1 MPYGLDLGH
10 CNRDVLGAVIGGA
23 AGAAL
28 GSRVDK
34 DDGRKAAIV
43 GGAIIGVLVGGAIG
57 RYMDSVD
64 QNCIGQTL
72 EYVPDG
78 ETIVWNNPNNG
89 GTYQVTPAETYQRAD
104 GRYCREYV
112 TEVLIGGRREQAYGD
127 PDVTVRGDTVMRLL
141 TILVVAGALVMAG
154 PALAGKKNKGN
165 GNNGKSNQPSTTE
178 QILTKAVVGGLI
190 TLAERAII
198 GDYVAS
204 HRSQFAG
211 AQALPPGIA
220 KKVARGG
227 FRLDRAS
234 SGAWSAPT
242 C

>member
-1 MPYGLDLGH
+1 
-10 CNRDVLGAVIGGA
+10 
-23 AGAAL
+23 
-28 GSRVDK
+28 
-34 DDGRKAAIV
+34 
-43 GGAIIGVLVGGAIG
+43 
-57 RYMDSVD
+57 
-64 QNCIGQTL
+64 
-72 EYVPDG
+72 
-78 ETIVWNNPNNG
+78 
-89 GTYQVTPAETYQRAD
+89 
-104 GRYCREYV
+104 
-112 TEVLIGGRREQAYGD
+112 
-127 PDVTVRGDTVMRLL
+127 MRLL

-227 FRLDRAS
+227 ALGTDVLIVEVAT
-234 SGAWSAPT
+234 GVIVDVLKNAL
-242 C
+242 